1 MTKFRGFTLI
11 ELILVLV
18 LVSILAAVALPR
30 LQLGSQFEQ
39 GLQANN
45 LVGLLRLAQLR
56 AMNDPK
62 ALNSSSD
69 NSRCGRVVIAQNGF
83 SLSKD
88 CDSAVLLKDD
98 QLKSAEQQGLF
109 LGKTGLTITV
119 KPAAYTLP
127 LVLQFGKEP
136 DNAADKNY
144 LSEASRL
151 GRPFINNTQLS
162 EPLEITI
169 GGKTV
174 HIETEGYIHAP

>member
-1 MTKFRGFTLI
+1 MKPHKGFTLI

-18 LVSILAAVALPR
+18 LMGILAAVALPR

-39 GLQANN
+39 RLQADN

-69 NSRCGRVVIAQNGF
+69 NSRCGRVVIAKNGF

-88 CDSAVLLKDD
+88 CDSAVLLTDG

-109 LGKTGLTITV
+109 LGKAGLTITV
-119 KPAAYTLP
+119 EPSSYTLP

-136 DNAADKNY
+136 ESDADKNY

-151 GRPFINNTQLS
+151 GRPFINDTQLT

-169 GGKTV
+169 GGKAV

>member
-1 MTKFRGFTLI
+1 MTKLRGFTLI

-18 LVSILAAVALPR
+18 LTGILAAVALPR

-39 GLQANN
+39 RLQADN

-56 AMNDPK
+56 SMNDPE
-62 ALNSSSD
+62 ALTND
-69 NSRCGRVVIAQNGF
+69 IGFKQCGRVVIAQNSF

-88 CDSAVLLKDD
+88 CNSAVLLTNE
-98 QLKSAEQQGLF
+98 QLNTAEQQGLF
-109 LGKTGLTITV
+109 LGKTGLSITV
-119 KPAAYTLP
+119 EPTYFTLP

-144 LSEASRL
+144 LSEDSRL
-151 GRPFINNTQLS
+151 GRPFINDTQLA

-169 GGKTV
+169 GGKAV
-174 HIETEGYIHAP
+174 HIEPEGYIHAP

>member
-1 MTKFRGFTLI
+1 MSKQGAFTLI

-18 LVSILAAVALPR
+18 LMGILAAVALPR

-56 AMNDPK
+56 TMNDPE
-62 ALNSSSD
+62 ALTND
-69 NSRCGRVVIAQNGF
+69 IGFKQCGRVVIALNGF

-88 CDSAVLLKDD
+88 CDSAVLLTDD

-109 LGKTGLTITV
+109 LGKTGLTMTV
-119 KPAAYTLP
+119 EPSYTLP
-127 LVLQFGKEP
+127 LVLQFGKKPESE
-136 DNAADKNY
+136 ADKNY

-151 GRPFINNTQLS
+151 GRPFINDVQLS

>member
-1 MTKFRGFTLI
+1 MTKLRGFTLI

-18 LVSILAAVALPR
+18 LMSILAAVALPR

-39 GLQANN
+39 RLQADN

-56 AMNDPK
+56 AMNDPE
-62 ALNSSSD
+62 ALAND
-69 NSRCGRVVIAQNGF
+69 IGIKQCGRVVIAQNGF

-88 CDSAVLLKDD
+88 CDAAVLLTEE

-109 LGKTGLTITV
+109 LGKTGLTMTV
-119 KPAAYTLP
+119 ESSYTLP

-136 DNAADKNY
+136 VDAEDENY

-151 GRPFINNTQLS
+151 GRPFINDTQLA

-169 GGKTV
+169 GGKIV